1 MFKYA
6 STLGL
11 AALVALASFA
21 CGGNN
26 TTAPTTPPVTTT
38 DTFTSTLATGGANIH
53 TFTMTKAGQVNIAFL
68 SETVNDITQTTPL
81 SIDLGVWFAS
91 SSTCSAGYTWSSPPG
106 GTMSG
111 TTSQAGTFC
120 IRVYDNAAAPGG
132 GPAIPAGT
140 TVKYVVIV
148 NHP

>member
-11 AALVALASFA
+11 AALIAVALASFA
-21 CGGNN
+21 CGGNS
-26 TTAPTTPPVTTT
+26 TTTPTPPPATTT
-38 DTFTSTLATGGANIH
+38 DTFTNTLTTGGANIH
-53 TFTMTKAGQVNIAFL
+53 TFTMTNAGQVDIAFL
-68 SETVNDITQTTPL
+68 SETVNDIPVTTNL

-91 SSTCSAGYTWSSPPG
+91 SSTCTAGYTWLSPPG

-120 IRVYDNAAAPGG
+120 IRVYDATSLIA
-132 GPAIPAGT
+132 AGT
-140 TVKYVVIV
+140 QAKYVVTV
-148 NHP
+148 KHP